1 MDPLAVD
8 LTLLLRTLESEV
20 RLTPGRVLM
29 GRVVD
34 NGDPARAKLSIAG
47 KLLEAQLPAHLQDGE
62 EVRLTVREVS
72 ADRVVLSLSNPFSAE
87 APRHASERPDLADS
101 DDAEG
106 RADDGDGNAGH
117 SVSLRYQAPTIGAVD
132 VRLHM
137 REGALHALVAVK
149 AGQPHT
155 LARSEATAL
164 RERLTAATGLPVELS
179 VQARHDQLELY
190 A

>member
-34 NGDPARAKLSIAG
+34 NGDPAHAKLSIAG
-47 KLLEAQLPAHLQDGE
+47 KLLDAQLPSHLQDGE

-72 ADRVVLSLSNPFSAE
+72 SDRVVLSLSNPLSGE
-87 APRHASERPDLADS
+87 APRALADRS
-101 DDAEG
+101 EPTAEKG
-106 RADDGDGNAGH
+106 ADDGRSSGGGGQSIA
-117 SVSLRYQAPTIGAVD
+117 LRYQAPTIGAVD
-132 VRLHM
+132 VRLHLH
-137 REGALHALVAVK
+137 EGALHAMVAVGE
-149 AGQPHT
+149 GQAHT
-155 LARSEATAL
+155 LARGQATAL
-164 RERLTAATGLPVELS
+164 RERLAAATGLPVDLLI
-179 VQARHDQLELY
+179 QARHDPIELY

>member
-47 KLLEAQLPAHLQDGE
+47 KLLEAQLPAHLQDGQ

-72 ADRVVLSLSNPFSAE
+72 ADRVVLSLSNPLVGE
-87 APRHASERPDLADS
+87 APRQVSDRSELTAE
-101 DDAEG
+101 DAEAEG
-106 RADDGDGNAGH
+106 GDAAAGQ
-117 SVSLRYQAPTIGAVD
+117 SVLLRYQAPTIGAVD
-132 VRLHM
+132 INLHM
-137 REGALHALVAVK
+137 QEGTLRAVVAVK

-155 LARSEATAL
+155 LASGEAAAL
-164 RERLTAATGLPVELS
+164 RERLTGATGMAVDLVI
-179 VQARHDQLELY
+179 QARRDPIELY